1 MWRAA
6 VGVGALLWLTTIV
19 ASGIMNA
26 VAGYGLGRSPIEGT
40 IFAALGVA
48 ADGWKALAP
57 IFIAALMRERKF
69 VSSAAAMMVWAVCFT
84 FAVTAAI
91 GLVAQNR
98 AATTGGQEAMRTTF
112 ASVSAELDELHD
124 RKKRVAQ
131 VRSVAEIEAAIAA
144 VFARPLSSGG
154 TIASVST
161 QCATEVTR
169 TRTAC
174 ADVASLRI
182 ELASAVEAQRIEQ
195 RVADLEQ
202 DKNRLAGLGATT
214 EADPQAHLIARL
226 ARGLIAV
233 QDVGLGLVLILV
245 CMVELVSGFGPAV
258 LVEFARVEGRRS
270 APTGK
275 SLKLADA
282 IELRPIGDVYEYMAD
297 CVRPAPGASVAV
309 AAVVSSYAQWC
320 LSRKCVPLSDREFL
334 QEFERIGNAELEGR
348 VRKREDVFEGIS
360 LAGPTTP
367 ISAAPLILL

>member
-6 VGVGALLWLTTIV
+6 VFVGALLWLTTIV

-26 VAGYGLGRSPIEGT
+26 VAGYALGRSSTEGT

-57 IFIAALMRERKF
+57 IFIAVLVRERKF
-69 VSSAAAMMVWAVCFT
+69 VSSAAAILVWAVCFI

-124 RKKRVAQ
+124 RKKRLAL
-131 VRSVAEIEAAIAA
+131 VRSVAELEAAIAA

-174 ADVASLRI
+174 ADIASLRI
-182 ELASAVEAQRIEQ
+182 ELASAIEVQRINQ
-195 RVADLEQ
+195 RVAELER
-202 DKNRLAGLGATT
+202 DKNRLSGLGATT

-258 LVEFARVEGRRS
+258 LVEFARVEKLRS
-270 APTGK
+270 VTTNRPSKITE
-275 SLKLADA
+275 A
-282 IELRPIGDVYEYMAD
+282 IELRPIGDVYEFMAD

-309 AAVVSSYAQWC
+309 ATVVLSYAQWC
-320 LSRKCVPLSDREFL
+320 MSRKCVSMSEAEFL
-334 QEFERIGNAELEGR
+334 GEFERIGRRELDGR
-348 VRKREDVFEGIS
+348 VRKREDKFEGIS
-360 LAGPTTP
+360 LTG
-367 ISAAPLILL
+367 LIASGRR